1 MKTAAWKA
9 LKIFTLTLCTIAVV
23 LLALLLYLLILS
35 MRGLI
40 LIPSTPLL
48 IAGILIFDPLE
59 AFLVNMAGIMMSST
73 IVYRYARF
81 LGFDTALEGRY
92 PGQADAIQRHLRDRE
107 LPVIAG
113 WSVCPF
119 AQTDLVV
126 YVASTLRIPL

>member
-1 MKTAAWKA
+1 M
-9 LKIFTLTLCTIAVV
+9 LTLCTIAVV

-40 LIPSTPLL
+40 
-48 IAGILIFDPLE
+48 
-59 AFLVNMAGIMMSST
+59 
-73 IVYRYARF
+73 R
-81 LGFDTALEGRY
+81 RY
-92 PGQADAIQRHLRDRE
+92 PRQADAIQRHLRDRE

-126 YVASTLRIPL
+126 YVASTLRIPLWKCLAGVGAGEAAIVSFYIFTVRAVLLV